1 MGHSLAHFVYRNRID
16 NSELGEGAIP
26 LYALSRSSRQ
36 NGFRLFAIALAAGTL
51 AACAQPSG
59 VARMSDLQSSGD
71 EGPKNGAPST
81 QSIAGVAAKID
92 KDSLVGQ
99 KSRDTRQHFSSYGL
113 ASFYRDDGQTA
124 SGEAFDPHKM
134 TAAHRTLPF
143 GTRLLVTDVASGRSV
158 TVRVNDRGP
167 YVAGRVLDVSYSAAE
182 KLGIVKR
189 GISQVR
195 FAILQ

>member
-1 MGHSLAHFVYRNRID
+1 MSHSLAHFVYRNRIHI
-16 NSELGEGAIP
+16 SKLGEAAIP

-36 NGFRLFAIALAAGTL
+36 NGFRLFAIALATGTL

-59 VARMSDLQSSGD
+59 VARMSDLQSSDD
-71 EGPKNGAPST
+71 EGPKKGAPST
-81 QSIAGVAAKID
+81 QSVAGVAATMD
-92 KDSLVGQ
+92 KHSLSDQ
-99 KSRDTRQHFSSYGL
+99 KSRDPKQHFSSYGL
-113 ASFYRDDGQTA
+113 ASFYKEDGQTA

-182 KLGIVKR
+182 KLGMVKR
-189 GISQVR
+189 GVSQVR